1 MKKLINLSILGFA
14 ALAVTACTASTP
26 TPASAFKAD
35 EKALCNVSANGI
47 AKVLATAKEY
57 NAVAKKEGVEFRRL
71 GVNNSALIEATEAAV
86 KAGAKEVT
94 ALDTKGKPSKE
105 TLETNFAAERACKF
119 AISALA
125 QKEYGKTNWRLAVPG
140 DGYKY

>member
-1 MKKLINLSILGFA
+1 MKKLFNLTVLGFA
-14 ALAVTACTASTP
+14 AFAVTACTASTP
-26 TPASAFKAD
+26 TPASAIKVD
-35 EKALCNVSANGI
+35 EKALCNVSVNGI
-47 AKVLATAKEY
+47 AKVLETAKVY
-57 NAVAKKEGVEFRRL
+57 NTVAQKEGVEFRRL

-86 KAGAKEVT
+86 KSGAKEVT

-105 TLETNFAAERACKF
+105 VLETNFAAERACKF

-125 QKEYGKTNWRLAVPG
+125 QKEYGKTNYKLAIPG